1 MIYLDSSA
9 LVKLVFDEA
18 ESDALREWLSNRTE
32 ITKVSSDL
40 STVELLRTCRR
51 LDAGAIGDATL
62 LLGGIDRLPL
72 DHAILQSAAALA
84 PAQLRSL
91 DAIHLASALSV
102 RDDLTALIV
111 YDRRL
116 GSAAA
121 DFGIDVVAPV

>member
-40 STVELLRTCRR
+40 SPVELLRTCRR

-84 PAQLRSL
+84 PTQLRSL

-111 YDRRL
+111 YDHRL

-121 DFGIDVVAPV
+121 DLGIDVVAPV